1 MVRGMTAQ
9 LLTDGTVT
17 LRSWREDDAETI
29 VECIDGDPEMYSRL
43 PGDLA

>member
-9 LLTDGTVT
+9 LLTDGMVT
-17 LRSWREDDAETI
+17 ARPWREDDAEAI

-43 PGDLA
+43 LGDLA